1 MIWLLIVLS
10 LIAIIYHYLTRTY
23 NYWKKR
29 GIPFVKP
36 TLLFG
41 SYGLHWNKPQG
52 YVELEWCQ
60 KYGRIFGI
68 YEGRKP
74 ILILAEPTLLK
85 DVFVRDFHV
94 FPSPR
99 DLKFGNPIIDRML
112 VSLDGEE
119 WKRVRTI
126 MTPTFSSGKIKTM
139 CYLIKE
145 CACVLRNNFLL
156 EGKNRKEIE
165 CGRLFG
171 AFTIDVIARCAFG
184 TRLDSFNDPDNPF
197 VAAVRHLFSRRTWR
211 VTFAFSFPHLAKLF
225 RLSLFS
231 TKVIA
236 FFKRLILKLIEE
248 RRKEPKKTNKDFLQ
262 LLLDNNEENV
272 GTDYNQ
278 EHRKVLSLD
287 EIVAQCILFIL
298 AGYHTT
304 TNTLILTAY
313 NLCLN
318 EDCQQRVIEE
328 IEATVKNSDDVSF
341 DEVKDMQY
349 LEAAINETLRFCCP
363 VPRIE
368 RRAVREYKLGNTGI
382 TVPKGMMVAV
392 PAYAM
397 HNNPEWYTNP
407 EIYDPT
413 RFLPENKSSIEPY
426 TFLPFGAGPRNCL
439 GRRFAMMEIK
449 LCLISLLTHF
459 RFRKCSSTKIPVQFY
474 GGLGL
479 HRPKDVMI
487 QIEERKKN

>member
-1 MIWLLIVLS
+1 MLWLLSSII
-10 LIAIIYHYLTRTY
+10 LIFTIYLCLTRTY
-23 NYWKKR
+23 GYWEKR
-29 GIPFVKP
+29 GIPYVKP
-36 TLLFG
+36 ILLFG
-41 SYGLHWNKPQG
+41 SYGIQWNKPQG

-68 YEGRKP
+68 FEGRKP
-74 ILILAEPTLLK
+74 ILILAEPALIK
-85 DVFVRDFHV
+85 DVFVRDFQV
-94 FPSPR
+94 FSSPR

-112 VSLDGEE
+112 VSLDSEE

-145 CACVLRNNFLL
+145 CALALKNNFSF
-156 EGKNRKEIE
+156 EARKEKEIE

-197 VAAVRHLFSRRTWR
+197 VEAVRHLFSKRTWR
-211 VTFAFSFPHLAKLF
+211 VTFAFSVPRLAKLF

-231 TKVIA
+231 PKVIS
-236 FFKRLILKLIEE
+236 FFKQLVLQLIEE
-248 RRKEPKKTNKDFLQ
+248 RKKEPKSIKKDFLQ
-262 LLLDNNEENV
+262 LLLDANEENV
-272 GTDYNQ
+272 ETSNNQ
-278 EHRKVLSLD
+278 ERRKVLSLD

-313 NLCLN
+313 NLALN
-318 EDCQQRVIEE
+318 EDCQQRLIEE
-328 IEATVKNSDDVSF
+328 IDATTKNSEDSSF
-341 DEVKDMQY
+341 SYVNDMKY
-349 LEAAINETLRFCCP
+349 LEAAINESLRFCCP

-368 RRAVREYKLGNTGI
+368 RRPVRDIKLSNTEI
-382 TVPKGMMVAV
+382 VIPKGMLVAV
-392 PAYAM
+392 PVYAM
-397 HNNPEWYTNP
+397 HHNPEWYSNP

-413 RFLPENKSSIEPY
+413 RFLPENKSFIEPY
-426 TFLPFGAGPRNCL
+426 TFLPFGAGPRKCL
-439 GRRFAMMEIK
+439 GRRFAMMEMKI
-449 LCLISLLTHF
+449 CLITLLTHF
-459 RFRKCSSTKIPVQFY
+459 RFLKCPSTKIPLQFY

-487 QIEERKKN
+487 RIEERNS